1 MSEVLHAGAVV
12 PAAVGLCCVA
22 RDRARV
28 PEMVDP
34 LPMLGNVNAAAA
46 ALRNWVLNL
55 NKELAGSG
63 VHAGH
68 VAISVW
74 IGDGGPAGIPSAQPD
89 QIAPLYWEMHEARD
103 RLRPT
108 SPPDRPSREA
118 APAALSSR

>member
-1 MSEVLHAGAVV
+1 MRGRVVSDVLHAGAVV
-12 PAAVGLCCVA
+12 PAAIGLWCVA

-63 VHAGH
+63 VYAGH

-89 QIAPLYWEMHEARD
+89 QIAPL
-103 RLRPT
+103 
-108 SPPDRPSREA
+108 
-118 APAALSSR
+118 